1 MSGPSNPFT
10 GQPSTTVDRARK
22 ARLSLGRSVDWNKL
36 TQSVVYVAAGYRP
49 SSDRGFCRGSGTV
62 VLNGD
67 YVLTNAHVVLDEAGR
82 PRCDLIIGFTSS
94 FEAMPS
100 HWVQAELHHVDDQ
113 FDLAVLILRE
123 GHPSVK
129 SIKVTMQH
137 PEPGKDITILGYPG
151 DGGHTMTLVKGVY
164 SGMDVIGQPHITY
177 IKTDADISFGHS
189 GGAAFDEAGV
199 FIGVPT
205 RVRGEVGLLL
215 PARSAM
221 LFLERVPRG
230 RPGPEA
236 AGGRRG
242 GGPSAPQER
251 HAARTRE
258 ILEGAV
264 RLSQQSVEAVR
275 SSQLTGEA
283 FRSSRRSIEALG
295 NAGRQGVEQAVG
307 RALPEV
313 RRRLRG
319 AAEGMSRKVRKKH

>member
-1 MSGPSNPFT
+1 MSGPPNPFP
-10 GQPSTTVDRARK
+10 GQSNTTVDRTK
-22 ARLSLGRSVDWNKL
+22 ARRPLGRSVDWNKL
-36 TQSVVYVAAGYRP
+36 TQSVVFIVARDLP

-67 YVLTNAHVVLDEAGR
+67 YVLTNAHVVLDAAGR
-82 PRCDLIIGFTSS
+82 PLYALAIGFTTS
-94 FEAMPS
+94 FEAVPS
-100 HWVQAELHHVDDQ
+100 RWVQAELHYADMRL
-113 FDLAVLILRE
+113 DLAVLKLRE
-123 GHPSVK
+123 RHPSVK
-129 SIKVTMQH
+129 SIKVTSQH
-137 PEPGKDITILGYPG
+137 PEPGRDITILGYPG
-151 DGGHTMTLVKGVY
+151 DGGMTMTLVKGVY
-164 SGMDVIGQPHITY
+164 SGMVDMRDEPY
-177 IKTDADISFGHS
+177 IKTDADISRGHS

-205 RVRGEVGLLL
+205 AGVREVGLLV

-221 LFLERVPRG
+221 LFLERFLAASAVRRRAAGMPG
-230 RPGPEA
+230 RPSA
-236 AGGRRG
+236 AQRW
-242 GGPSAPQER
+242 Q
-251 HAARTRE
+251 AARTRE

-307 RALPEV
+307 RTLPEV